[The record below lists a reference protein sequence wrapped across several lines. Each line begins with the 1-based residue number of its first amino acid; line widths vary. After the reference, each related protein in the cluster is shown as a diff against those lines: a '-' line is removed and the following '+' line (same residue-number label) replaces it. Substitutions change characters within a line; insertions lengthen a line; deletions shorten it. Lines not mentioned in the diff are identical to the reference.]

1 MNTFEM
7 LTEEIFKIIDDIIYE
22 DNVKEAVSDYPSKVI
37 FNPPA
42 TIVIFNDGTKIIS
55 KCDKEDKF
63 SKTFLFICFCRNKLI
78 LGCKGNN
85 CLPLFCV
92 RVINNLLIV
101 IKFTINDKNIN
112 EAFTNSM
119 THV

>member
-1 MNTFEM
+1 MNTLEM

-22 DNVKEAVSDYPSKVI
+22 DNVKETMSDYPSKVI

-63 SKTFLFICFCRNKLI
+63 SKGTGFLMCMLKRNY
-78 LGCKGNN
+78 GNAIAHKM
-85 CLPLFCV
+85 LE
-92 RVINNLLIV
+92 
-101 IKFTINDKNIN
+101 KFVYSKERSVKEDVKKIPKSKKNK
-112 EAFTNSM
+112 
-119 THV
+119 